1 MFLLLFSGSI
11 YIKPDKAFAVSY
23 CVVST
28 YILTNIPQG
37 SLFDADIKTLK
48 PEQKQTDFQNNHPD
62 YKSINAIYSQTINKA
77 LYNNI
82 FDMYKN

>member
-48 PEQKQTDFQNNHPD
+48 PEQK
-62 YKSINAIYSQTINKA
+62 
-77 LYNNI
+77 
-82 FDMYKN
+82 